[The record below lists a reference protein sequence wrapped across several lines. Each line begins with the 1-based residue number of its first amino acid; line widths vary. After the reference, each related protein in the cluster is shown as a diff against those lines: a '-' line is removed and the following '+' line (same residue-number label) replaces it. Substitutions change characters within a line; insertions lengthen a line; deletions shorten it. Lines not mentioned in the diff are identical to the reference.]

1 LVELKISIA
10 KNRITYIP
18 KDIVEQLGRKLKVIA
33 NARSAVIFPEDAEYE
48 EVIESL
54 KVILADLEL
63 RARLKRGERR

>member
-18 KDIVEQLGRKLKVIA
+18 KDIVEQLGRKLKVIP

-63 RARLKRGERR
+63 RARLKRK